1 MLGCG
6 NVSEAIYFKKEK
18 EKKSKKLN
26 LNGTA
31 DGQVPSVDLLSM
43 HSPLATVA
51 VLAPGAIPG
60 FTVIGEGLRQDVG
73 GSTVHHQSPSYFF
86 HFWM

>member
-1 MLGCG
+1 MLSCG
-6 NVSEAIYFKKEK
+6 NVSKAIYFKK

-43 HSPLATVA
+43 HSLATVA
-51 VLAPGAIPG
+51 VLAPGAIPS
-60 FTVIGEGLRQDVG
+60 FTVIGEGLRQDVE

-86 HFWM
+86 HVWM

>member
-1 MLGCG
+1 MLSCG
-6 NVSEAIYFKKEK
+6 NVSKAIYLKKRK
-18 EKKSKKLN
+18 RKKSKKLN
-26 LNGTA
+26 PNGTA

-43 HSPLATVA
+43 HPLATVA

-60 FTVIGEGLRQDVG
+60 FTVIGEGLRQDVK

-86 HFWM
+86 HVCM